1 MHGNYTN
8 ALLGALVGFVIGG
21 IVTDAVAN
29 MTQTLISSGSLG
41 AMLGASLGGIRNAD
55 IPRWGA
61 VGGGIG
67 LLFGLLLLLSNLIVE
82 G

>member
-1 MHGNYTN
+1 MHSNFTN

-21 IVTDAVAN
+21 IVTDAVASV
-29 MTQTLISSGSLG
+29 TQALISSGSLG

-67 LLFGLLLLLSNLIVE
+67 LIFGLVLLLANLIV
-82 G
+82 GG